1 MNRLAI
7 VLGVVALVIGL
18 SAGYVWWGMRTA
30 SLQTDLR
37 NATTRA
43 DRLEQQLG
51 ELRSSNQRLEAQL
64 KTEESKL
71 EALDRDLREQK
82 ELNSRLQMLISQGK
96 K

>member
-7 VLGVVALVIGL
+7 VVGVVALVIGL
-18 SAGYVWWGMRTA
+18 SAGYVWRGTSTP

-64 KTEESKL
+64 KAEQSKL
-71 EALDRDLREQK
+71 EALDRDLRGQK
-82 ELNSRLQMLISQGK
+82 ELNSRLQMVISQGK